1 MISPYTVSCKLD
13 IHFDDATHTVR
24 ISAPS
29 GREFCV
35 MTGPSANA
43 WLSIKF
49 ALEKFAGEI
58 GELAANGK
66 L

>member
-1 MISPYTVSCKLD
+1 MINPYTVSCKLA

-35 MTGPSANA
+35 RTGTNTNA
-43 WLSIKF
+43 WFSIKY
-49 ALEKFAGEI
+49 ALEKFANEI